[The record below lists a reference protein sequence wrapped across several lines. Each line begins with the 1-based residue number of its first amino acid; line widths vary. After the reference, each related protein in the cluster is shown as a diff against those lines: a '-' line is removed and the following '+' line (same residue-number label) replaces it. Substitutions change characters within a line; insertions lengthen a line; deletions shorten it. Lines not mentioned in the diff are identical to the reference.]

1 MSFGDLQSM
10 PTLVELHES
19 PTPPTTSTTSTST
32 ELQRLLKPLALN
44 NAALKET
51 TRELMSTSATT
62 TINTTTLKRMRAL
75 RDQNRHIASAVANL
89 LATSTDETSQQV
101 EDEQHVELTRLLQ
114 EFQHVLSQSIQVER
128 NIMSR
133 NSSQN
138 GNPNYE
144 NRQTGFD
151 ESDPLLIDIQQDD
164 QVQAQNY
171 DAVVDMKH
179 VYLDERSSSL
189 AQIQSSVD
197 DVNSIFKEL
206 ASLVNDQ
213 RSQVEY
219 IDMNMDDSKR
229 QIEVARRELEITR
242 RKRSARKS
250 LFFCTLIIIALV
262 IAAFLIIMLT

>member
-10 PTLVELHES
+10 PTSADLRES
-19 PTPPTTSTTSTST
+19 PTPPTTNTTSTST

-89 LATSTDETSQQV
+89 LATSTDESQQV
-101 EDEQHVELTRLLQ
+101 EDEQHVELKRLLQ

-133 NSSQN
+133 NSSSQN
-138 GNPNYE
+138 SNPNYE
-144 NRQTGFD
+144 YRQTSFD
-151 ESDPLLIDIQQDD
+151 ESDPLLIDNQQDE
-164 QVQAQNY
+164 VQAENY
-171 DAVVDMKH
+171 HAVIDMKH
-179 VYLDERSSSL
+179 VYLNERSSSL
-189 AQIQSSVD
+189 SQIQSSVD

-206 ASLVNDQ
+206 ASLVNEQ

-242 RKRSARKS
+242 RKRNARKS
-250 LFFCTLIIIALV
+250 LFFCTLIIISLV
-262 IAAFLIIMLT
+262 IAIFLIIMLT

>member
-10 PTLVELHES
+10 PSEDLHES
-19 PTPPTTSTTSTST
+19 PTPPTTNTTSTST

-51 TRELMSTSATT
+51 TCELMSTSATT

-89 LATSTDETSQQV
+89 LATSADESSQQV
-101 EDEQHVELTRLLQ
+101 EDEQHVELKRLLQ

-138 GNPNYE
+138 SNPNYE
-144 NRQTGFD
+144 YRQTSFD
-151 ESDPLLIDIQQDD
+151 ESDPLLIDNQQDE
-164 QVQAQNY
+164 VQAQNY
-171 DAVVDMKH
+171 HAVIDMKH
-179 VYLDERSSSL
+179 VYLNERSSSL
-189 AQIQSSVD
+189 SQIQSSVD

-219 IDMNMDDSKR
+219 IDMNMDDSNR

-242 RKRSARKS
+242 RKRNARKS
-250 LFFCTLIIIALV
+250 LFFCTLIIISLV
-262 IAAFLIIMLT
+262 IAIFLIIMLT